1 MQTRRSL
8 IQSKP
13 SRRGFTLIE
22 LLVVISII
30 ATLMALI
37 LPAIQQARA
46 AARRT
51 QCQNNM
57 KNIALAAHNFA
68 SAKRGKLPALGVYGP
83 DMSQTSTPVL
93 GLRSWVV
100 DLLPFMDQRGVYDRF
115 QLDQRWDSGA
125 NNAVNRTYIKVLAC
139 PDDES
144 AIGIDG
150 GLSYVANHGY
160 VLETQIANVWVEPGV
175 DWNGNTFISAT
186 SAADLDSADSDAH
199 RNAGVFWMDI
209 QKAGFPNTVG
219 NTRARAEQKNTHS
232 IDGAYDGG
240 GQTIMFS
247 ENIWAG
253 GEGSWA
259 NPAWTNV
266 GFVLGLDGSG
276 GAQSYA
282 NPSFSGFVQ
291 PGKTAQKTTINGGTG
306 NGGVEASPGSLSGR
320 LSAAPNSQH
329 FGGVTVAWVE
339 GSVGF
344 LSQDIDR
351 NVYAR
356 LISPA
361 GSKLTNAN
369 SQAPLGESDF

>member
-8 IQSKP
+8 ILSKT

-51 QCQNNM
+51 ECQNNM

-68 SAKRGKLPALGVYGP
+68 SAKRGKLPPIGVYGP
-83 DMSQTSTPVL
+83 DRSQTTAPVL

-100 DLLPFMDQRGVYDRF
+100 ELLPFMDQRGVYDRF

-139 PDDES
+139 PDDDT
-144 AIGIDG
+144 AVGVNG

-160 VLETQIANVWVEPGV
+160 VLESLPANVWVEPGV
-175 DWNGNTFISAT
+175 DWNGNTVISEAG
-186 SAADLDSADSDAH
+186 AADLDTADSDAH
-199 RNAGVFWMDI
+199 RNTGVFWMDI
-209 QKAGFPNTVG
+209 QNAGFANAVG
-219 NTRARAEQKNTHS
+219 NTRARAEQKNSHT
-232 IDGAYDGG
+232 IDGAYDGA
-240 GQTIMFS
+240 GQTILFS

-259 NPAWTNV
+259 NPTWTNV
-266 GFVLGLDGSG
+266 SFILALDGSG
-276 GAQSYA
+276 GAQNFASPTY
-282 NPSFSGFVQ
+282 SGFVQ
-291 PGKTAQKTTINGGTG
+291 PGKTAPKTSVNGGTG
-306 NGGVEASPGSLSGR
+306 NGGVEAHVGSLTGR
-320 LSAAPNSQH
+320 LSAGPNSNH

-361 GSKLTNAN
+361 GSKLSNPN